1 MVFSGCDEMNSL
13 YAFLQSI
20 RWQDLVDVL
29 LNSYILFRL
38 YVLFRG
44 TNVIRVLVGIALLW
58 IFQRMAVALGLIVTS
73 WAMQGIIAGAALII
87 VIVFRNEIRNVLQAK
102 NLRALLWDFPQ
113 KAVRTPIDSIV
124 EGVYELARTRTG
136 ALIVIPGKE
145 DLDEVVQGGVT
156 WDGLISKEMLL
167 SIFYN
172 GNPVH
177 DGAAIL
183 QGHRVKRAAAILP
196 LSLRDDLPQ
205 FYGTRHRAA
214 AGLSEQSDALVIV
227 VSEERGQVVV
237 AQGQSFTSIYD
248 NLTLKK
254 ILAAHLGVGGE
265 EDQGIQR
272 DRREMI
278 VAAMICLFCMAGV
291 WFSIAKGMETLT
303 SVEVPLEYLNRDA
316 GMQIISTSVNTVR
329 LHLSGSSAL
338 IGSLRP
344 EQVKAKLDLSKAVNG
359 QNLFPLS
366 KENIVLPPGV
376 RLNRIEPPEVQ
387 VALDV
392 PTKKELPVQVDWVG
406 SLPKGLILESVTVA
420 PNRVVMIGAKEA
432 LDRTSTLYTEKVKLD
447 RIDAS
452 GQLAVALAPKPG
464 VRIGADG
471 PSDGRVTIRFAIGR
485 RGD

>member
-1 MVFSGCDEMNSL
+1 MASVGCKAMN
-13 YAFLQSI
+13 AFYSFIQSI
-20 RWQDLVDVL
+20 RWQDLVDIF
-29 LNSYILFRL
+29 LNGYILFRL

-58 IFQRMAVALGLIVTS
+58 IFQRMAVGLGLIVSS

-102 NLRALLWDFPQ
+102 NLKSLLWDFPQ

-136 ALIVIPGKE
+136 ALIVIPGKD
-145 DLDEVVQGGVT
+145 DLDEVIQGGVT
-156 WDGLISKEMLL
+156 WDGIISKEMLL

-183 QGHRVKRAAAILP
+183 LNNRVKRVGAILP

-205 FYGTRHRAA
+205 IYGTRHRAA

-237 AQGQSFTSIYD
+237 AKGQSFTQIYD
-248 NLTLKK
+248 NLSLKK
-254 ILAAHLGVGGE
+254 TLEKHLGIGGE
-265 EDQGIQR
+265 DRLGIQR
-272 DRREMI
+272 ERREMV
-278 VAAMICLFCMAGV
+278 VAAMICFFCMAGV

-303 SVEVPLEYLNRDA
+303 SVEVPLEYLNRDP

-329 LHLSGSSAL
+329 LHLSGSGAL

-344 EQVKAKLDLSKAVNG
+344 DQVKAKLDLSRAVNG
-359 QNLFPLS
+359 QNQFPLS
-366 KENIVLPPGV
+366 KDNIVLPPGL

-406 SLPKGLILESVTVA
+406 SLPDGLILESVTVT
-420 PNRVVMIGAKEA
+420 PSRVVMVGAKAA
-432 LDRTSTLYTEKVKLD
+432 LDRLSTLYTEKVKLD

-452 GQLAVALAPKPG
+452 GQLAVGLMPQPG
-464 VRIGADG
+464 LRIGGDG
-471 PSDGRVTIRFAIGR
+471 LSSGQVTVRFAVAR
-485 RGD
+485 RGG

>member
-1 MVFSGCDEMNSL
+1 MNSL
-13 YAFLQSI
+13 FSFLQSI
-20 RWQDLVDVL
+20 RWQDLVDIL

-58 IFQRMAVALGLIVTS
+58 IFQRIAVALGLVVSS

-87 VIVFRNEIRNVLQAK
+87 IIVFRNEIRNVLQAK
-102 NLRALLWDFPQ
+102 NIRALLWDFPQ
-113 KAVRTPIDSIV
+113 KAVRTPIDNIV

-145 DLDEVVQGGVT
+145 DLDEVIQGGVT
-156 WDGLISKEMLL
+156 WDSLISKEMLL

-183 QGHRVKRAAAILP
+183 QSDRVKQVGAILP

-214 AGLSEQSDALVIV
+214 AGLAEQTDALVIV
-227 VSEERGQVVV
+227 VSEERGQVVL
-237 AQGQSFTSIYD
+237 AKGQSFTPIYD
-248 NLTLKK
+248 NLSLKK
-254 ILAAHLGVGGE
+254 NLEAHLGIGAK
-265 EDQGIQR
+265 
-272 DRREMI
+272 DRRGIRRERKEI
-278 VAAMICLFCMAGV
+278 VVAAAICFFCMTGV
-291 WFSIAKGMETLT
+291 WFSIAKGMDTLT
-303 SVEVPLEYLNRDA
+303 SVEVPLEYLNRNE

-329 LHLSGSSAL
+329 LYLSGSSAL

-344 EQVKAKLDLSKAVNG
+344 DQVKAKLDLSRAVNG
-359 QNLFPLS
+359 QNLFPLT
-366 KENIVLPPGV
+366 KDNIVLPPGV

-406 SLPKGLILESVTVA
+406 ALPDGLILESASVS
-420 PNRVVMIGAKEA
+420 PNRVVVIGAKA
-432 LDRTSTLYTEKVKLD
+432 VLDQISTLYTDKINLD
-447 RIDAS
+447 RIDSS
-452 GQLAVALAPKPG
+452 GQVDVALTPKPG
-464 VRIGADG
+464 IRIGNEG
-471 PSDGRVTIRFAIGR
+471 PSNGRVRVKFTIAR
-485 RGD
+485 RKN